1 MSGTPEFPFTEGP
14 GIEPPVEYGEILGS
28 GTLPPVVLAGG
39 SAAVL
44 VTRHA
49 DVKAVLGDD
58 RFSRAAY
65 GQASIF
71 ARESSSIPLMLSDPP
86 AHTRR
91 RRTVAGT
98 FTVRRAEAAR
108 PAMAALA
115 EEFVT
120 GLRERG
126 DRAELV
132 GEFAVP
138 FTLTVIC
145 DILGVP
151 EADRGRLR
159 PWVTAMMSRGHV
171 PQEEVSAGHRA
182 MHEYFTALLDRVW
195 AGCAAGAPRRGL
207 IAELAP
213 SEDRPSEM
221 SREEAIVMSAGLLVA
236 GYETTS
242 NQLGSCIYLLLAER
256 ERWEYLRADPRRLD
270 RAVEEMLRWTSFS
283 TSGGTPHVATEDV
296 RLADGLVRRG
306 EVVVPLIDAANR
318 DGEVFGCPARLD
330 LTRERNPHL
339 AFGTGRHRCLGAELA
354 RVELQVALAVLLRE
368 LPGLELAVPEEAL
381 RWRKEMQLSGLWELP
396 VRWAG
401 GQR

>member
-1 MSGTPEFPFTEGP
+1 MSGAPEFPFAEGP
-14 GIEPPVEYGEILGS
+14 GIEPPAEYREIVGS

-39 SAAVL
+39 AAAVL

-71 ARESSSIPLMLSDPP
+71 ARESESIALMLSDPP

-108 PAMAALA
+108 PALAALA
-115 EEFVT
+115 DEFVT
-120 GLRERG
+120 GLRDRG

-138 FTLTVIC
+138 FTLTVIS

-151 EADRGRLR
+151 EADRGLLR
-159 PWVTAMMSRGHV
+159 PWVTAMMSRGHL
-171 PQEEVSAGHRA
+171 PAEEVADGHRA
-182 MHEYFTALLDRVW
+182 MHEYFTALVDRIW
-195 AGCAAGAPRRGL
+195 AECAAGATRRGL

-213 SEDRPSEM
+213 SGDRAPEM
-221 SREEAIVMSAGLLVA
+221 SREEAIVLSAGLLVA

-242 NQLGSCIYLLLAER
+242 NQLGSCIYLLLTER
-256 ERWEYLRADPRRLD
+256 ERWEYLLADPGRLD
-270 RAVEEMLRWTSFS
+270 QAIEEMLRWTSFS
-283 TSGGTPHVATEDV
+283 TSGGTPQVATEDV
-296 RLADGLVRRG
+296 PLTDGVVRRG

-318 DGEVFGCPARLD
+318 DGAVFGGPDRLD

-339 AFGTGRHRCLGAELA
+339 AFGTGRHRCMGAELA
-354 RVELQVALAVLLRE
+354 RVELQVALAALLRE

-381 RWRKEMQLSGLWELP
+381 RWRKEMQLTGLWELP

-401 GQR
+401 GER